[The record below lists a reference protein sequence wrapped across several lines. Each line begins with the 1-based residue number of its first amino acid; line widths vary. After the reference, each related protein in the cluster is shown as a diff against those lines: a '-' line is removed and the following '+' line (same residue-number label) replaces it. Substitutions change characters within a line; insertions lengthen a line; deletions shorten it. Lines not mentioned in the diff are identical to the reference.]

1 MSAAQRRKPAS
12 DCDGTVVIEFALVA
26 PVFLALVFGIVEYSR
41 YLWMLQALQQ
51 VAVDGA
57 RCMAIPQTA
66 CASGGSYSATNT
78 TSRIQQIGNQWG
90 ISIPSGGVTLS
101 ANATCGG
108 TTGFS
113 KVTVTS
119 TFNSAV
125 PQLIQLAAGG
135 TSVTASAC
143 FPNTPS

>member
-1 MSAAQRRKPAS
+1 MRAARCRKPVRGCSGNTAM
-12 DCDGTVVIEFALVA
+12 EFALVA

-51 VAVDGA
+51 AAVEGA
-57 RCMAIPQTA
+57 RCMAIPQSA
-66 CASGGSYSATNT
+66 CASGGSYNATNT

-90 ISIPSGGVTLS
+90 VSIPSGGVTLS
-101 ANATCGG
+101 ANASCGG

-113 KVTVTS
+113 KVTITS

-125 PQLIQLAAGG
+125 PQLVQLAAGG
-135 TSVTASAC
+135 TSLTATAC